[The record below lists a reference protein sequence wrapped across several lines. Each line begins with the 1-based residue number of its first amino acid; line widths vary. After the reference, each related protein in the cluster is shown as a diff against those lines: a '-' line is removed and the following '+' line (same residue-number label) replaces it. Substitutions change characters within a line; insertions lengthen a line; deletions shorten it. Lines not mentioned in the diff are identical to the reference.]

1 MKAKVEKSFLCL
13 AIFLIVNISIYAQ
26 SVPTASA
33 TGHITAEII
42 PVFTASETSQM
53 NFGKFSPGPQGGQ
66 LILTPQGS
74 VSVLGSVYSANSLH
88 NAASFYLTG
97 HDGSTFNITLP
108 SNPVILTHITTGKTM
123 LVDNW
128 TSSPSPGIGTGILK
142 DGFQVVYVGA
152 SLKVGTLSDNPIG
165 AYAGTYEITFEFN

>member
-1 MKAKVEKSFLCL
+1 MKAKMLKTFLCL
-13 AIFLIVNISIYAQ
+13 AIFPFAGFSIYAQ

-42 PVFTASETSQM
+42 PVFTASETAQM

-66 LILTPQGS
+66 LILSPQGS
-74 VSVLGSVYSANSLH
+74 VSVLGSVFAANSLH

-97 HDGSTFNITLP
+97 HDGSTYNLSLP
-108 SNPVILTHITTGKTM
+108 AAPVVLTHLGTGKTM
-123 LVDNW
+123 LVENW
-128 TSSPSPGIGTGILK
+128 TSSPAPGIGTGILR

-152 SLKVGTLSDNPIG
+152 TLRVGTLSDNPIG
-165 AYAGTYEITFEFN
+165 SYAGSFEITFEFN